1 MFRRSKEDCKSTV
14 RARAASIA
22 ALAFASL
29 CFAASAT
36 AGQACEDFKPT
47 ATTVYNA
54 LTLAQKVSDTLDASG
69 ADVALISRSG
79 QDLSKYGLRYSHLGF
94 VVRDHPDGPW
104 TVVHELNECATA
116 ESALFT
122 QGLGTFFL
130 DDMFRYQSLI
140 VIPEPR
146 VQQRLRG
153 LLIGRAFVR
162 MHEPRYSVVAFPFS
176 TRYQNSNQWALELL
190 AVASA
195 DEGQVATRGE
205 AQVWLRGAGF
215 VPTTLQIDAMQRL
228 GARMFKAN
236 VAFDDHPFDR
246 RMAGQIDCVTV
257 ESIAAFV
264 AQQEAGSRA
273 ITVGL

>member
-1 MFRRSKEDCKSTV
+1 MFNAS
-14 RARAASIA
+14 RAFRKAGRTCA
-22 ALAFASL
+22 ALGVTLAIAGL
-29 CFAASAT
+29 CFTVPASA
-36 AGQACEDFKPT
+36 GQTCEENKPT
-47 ATTVYNA
+47 ATTVYRA
-54 LTLAQKVSDTLDASG
+54 LTLAQRISEKLESSG
-69 ADVALISRSG
+69 AEVALIARAG
-79 QDLSKYGLRYSHLGF
+79 QDLTKYGLRYSHLGF

-116 ESALFT
+116 DSALFT

-130 DDMFRYQSLI
+130 DDMFRYESLI

-146 VQQRLRG
+146 IQQRLRG
-153 LLIGRAFVR
+153 LLLGRAFVR
-162 MHEPRYSVVAFPFS
+162 MHEAHYSVVAYPFS

-195 DEGQVATRGE
+195 EEGQVATRAE
-205 AQVWLRGAGF
+205 AQAWLRDAGF

-257 ESIAAFV
+257 EAIAAFV
-264 AQQEAGSRA
+264 TEREAGSRA
-273 ITVGL
+273 LTVGL